1 MSTQI
6 QADRVPPA
14 RPERGPEADA
24 EAEAARLSMALG
36 RVSRWIRRQHSLP
49 LGHGGISALSTISR
63 EGPIRAGDVASR
75 EGLSAASMSRILAV
89 LVVEGYVDRQPDPED
104 GRSILLT
111 TTPVGEDLLAGV
123 RAATATVLLDRLALL
138 DPSERAAI
146 IAALPALESL
156 AADR

>member
-6 QADRVPPA
+6 EADRA
-14 RPERGPEADA
+14 QS

-49 LGHGGISALSTISR
+49 LGHGGISALATISR

-75 EGLSAASMSRILAV
+75 EGLAAASMSRILAV
-89 LVVEGYVDRQPDPED
+89 LVIDGYVDRRPDPED

-111 TTPVGEDLLAGV
+111 TTPPGEDLLAEV
-123 RAATATVLLDRLALL
+123 RSTTARVLLERL
-138 DPSERAAI
+138 ERLSPAEHSAI
-146 IAALPALESL
+146 IAALPALEVL
-156 AADR
+156 ASDQ